1 MENHGNWWTY
11 EIKSKI
17 GWFDFSL
24 ADIWRYRDL
33 MMLFVRRDIV
43 TVYKQTILGPLW
55 FVIQPLFTTAT
66 FIVVFGR
73 VAKLPTGGIPALVF
87 YMTGVV
93 LWTYFA
99 ECLIKTSQ
107 TFINNTGI
115 FGKVYFPRIIM
126 PASYVISHAVRFVI
140 QLCLLLMIF
149 AYYKFV
155 EGADIAFTW
164 YMLLFPLIV
173 LCVALLG
180 LSFGIIVSALTTKYR
195 DLSFLVT
202 FGVQLLMYAT
212 PVAYSYTSFPEK
224 LQPYV
229 FFNPMSGLIETT
241 RFALTGKGY
250 LDLNMLAYS
259 FGFTSIILVLGFLIF
274 NKVEKNFMD
283 VI

>member
-1 MENHGNWWTY
+1 
-11 EIKSKI
+11 
-17 GWFDFSL
+17 
-24 ADIWRYRDL
+24 
-33 MMLFVRRDIV
+33 
-43 TVYKQTILGPLW
+43 
-55 FVIQPLFTTAT
+55 
-66 FIVVFGR
+66 
-73 VAKLPTGGIPALVF
+73 
-87 YMTGVV
+87 
-93 LWTYFA
+93 
-99 ECLIKTSQ
+99 
-107 TFINNTGI
+107 
-115 FGKVYFPRIIM
+115 M